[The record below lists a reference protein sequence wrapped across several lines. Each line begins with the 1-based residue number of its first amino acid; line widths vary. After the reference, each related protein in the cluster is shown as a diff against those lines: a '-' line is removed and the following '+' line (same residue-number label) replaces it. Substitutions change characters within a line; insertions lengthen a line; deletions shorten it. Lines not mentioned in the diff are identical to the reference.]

1 MIFKVTV
8 VVGLTV
14 FTAVSAFPQAWSS
27 TERPS
32 ALYSKTPQKH
42 DERFR
47 YLQGIV
53 KDEHENPV
61 EGALVNL
68 KNLHTGKMLT
78 FITRKDGKFRFDE
91 LSRDEDYEVFGQHN
105 AEKTRVARMSRFD
118 RKQDLMR
125 ILVLGTDEDNDH
137 ATAQTVSDK
146 SKR

>member
-1 MIFKVTV
+1 M
-8 VVGLTV
+8 
-14 FTAVSAFPQAWSS
+14 
-27 TERPS
+27 
-32 ALYSKTPQKH
+32 
-42 DERFR
+42 
-47 YLQGIV
+47 QGIV
-53 KDEHENPV
+53 KDEHENSV
-61 EGALVNL
+61 ESALVNL